1 MEWSIFNELRDFTFL
16 SEIKISVT
24 DMDWVCS
31 EVDREYPFWF
41 TRERLYSVTGLFV
54 GVGGV

>member
-1 MEWSIFNELRDFTFL
+1 MGCSIFNELRDFTFL

-31 EVDREYPFWF
+31 EVDREHPFSC